1 MYVVLLALP
10 LPVTFNR
17 GDRSGVHPNKMVGS
31 LSCSQKHTQ
40 SMTDDATNHLSAPT
54 TENWFWKLKSNGVR
68 NCKSV
73 TRFYC

>member
-1 MYVVLLALP
+1 MS
-10 LPVTFNR
+10 FNR
-17 GDRSGVHPNKMVGS
+17 LKHSTSKIKIWDYA
-31 LSCSQKHTQ
+31 LKHTQ
-40 SMTDDATNHLSAPT
+40 SMTKSPEGYPCSSQPSDATNHLSAPT